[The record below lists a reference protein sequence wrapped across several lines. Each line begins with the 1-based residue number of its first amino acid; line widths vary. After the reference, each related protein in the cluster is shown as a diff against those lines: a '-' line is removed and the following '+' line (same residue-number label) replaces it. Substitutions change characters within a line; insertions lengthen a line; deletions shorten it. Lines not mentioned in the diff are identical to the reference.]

1 MAVPQPGICT
11 RCKHPQ
17 ALHPADRSRRCI
29 SPLCE
34 CEGFEGEEIKSTLD
48 MQVGGHAP
56 LETDDPL
63 VVLVYVL
70 LRDHIQ
76 AGVFERLVAE
86 MVAAPVALTNAFLG
100 GYAINIAER
109 MRLLNPPAAAFV
121 LTTTEREAIEDCIS
135 VAGRMASSYECY
147 GGVELPGA
155 IQGAQDA
162 LTRMDQE
169 LPLPVDPPEDPE
181 QVRLKLADLLVA
193 GRTDLLKKIAIE
205 TREPAREVLM
215 QADEL
220 LQSIF
225 DAFCP
230 ERWKEELAE
239 WDRRHGDTPKPAT
252 GVEG

>member
-1 MAVPQPGICT
+1 MAVPVCI

-17 ALHPADRSRRCI
+17 ALHPANRGRRCI
-29 SPLCE
+29 SPLCG
-34 CEGFEGEEIKSTLD
+34 CEGFEGEEIQPRLD

-86 MVAAPVALTNAFLG
+86 MVAAPVTLTNAFLG
-100 GYAINIAER
+100 GYAVNIADR
-109 MRLLNPPAAAFV
+109 LRLLNPPAAAFA
-121 LTTTEREAIEDCIS
+121 LTTTEREALSDCIS
-135 VAGRMASSYECY
+135 LASRHSSFEVYAGIEVQPAIEVAEA
-147 GGVELPGA
+147 
-155 IQGAQDA
+155 A
-162 LTRMDQE
+162 LNRIDQE

-181 QVRLKLADLLVA
+181 QVRLQLADMLTK
-193 GRTDLLKKIAIE
+193 GRAELLKKVAIE

-215 QADEL
+215 EADKL
-220 LQSIF
+220 FQSIF
-225 DAFCP
+225 EAFAP
-230 ERWKEELAE
+230 ERWKQELAE
-239 WDRRHGDTPKPAT
+239 WDRRHGDAPDPAT